1 MKKNVK
7 LLGLVSLALLVLS
20 ACGRGDVSSH
30 SKGAWDQIVY
40 AFAKAIEWLSFGGSV
55 AIGIILFTIILRAA
69 LMPLFSKQM
78 KSSQKMQELQPK
90 LRELQ
95 RQYSG
100 RDSESRL
107 KLAEAQQALYKENG
121 VSLYASFIPLLIQLP
136 ILWALYQA
144 LTRVAFL
151 REGTFLWLDLAKPDP
166 YFILPLLAALFTF
179 LSTWLT
185 NKAAP
190 EKNPMMSVMTYGFP
204 IMIFIFGVNFAS
216 GVALYWTVSNAFQVF
231 QIMLLNNPFKIIEA
245 REAAAREE
253 KERKARIR
261 RAQKKAHKKRK

>member
-7 LLGLVSLALLVLS
+7 LLGLGSLALLVLS

-55 AIGIILFTIILRAA
+55 AIGIILFSIILRAA
-69 LMPLFSKQM
+69 LMPL
-78 KSSQKMQELQPK
+78 
-90 LRELQ
+90 
-95 RQYSG
+95 
-100 RDSESRL
+100 
-107 KLAEAQQALYKENG
+107 
-121 VSLYASFIPLLIQLP
+121 
-136 ILWALYQA
+136 WAL
-144 LTRVAFL
+144 FS
-151 REGTFLWLDLAKPDP
+151 
-166 YFILPLLAALFTF
+166 F
-179 LSTWLT
+179 LSSWLSYIG
-185 NKAAP
+185 ARVLFR
-190 EKNPMMSVMTYGFP
+190 MLRVMTYGFP

>member
-1 MKKNVK
+1 M
-7 LLGLVSLALLVLS
+7 LS

-30 SKGAWDQIVY
+30 SKGVWDQIVY